1 MPYNS
6 SHFSIIIIYNLDQR
20 THYDVKI
27 KYLWLPAEEPG
38 PGDADSATAEE
49 KKDPDLPVIALL
61 AKMGASVNERDK
73 YGLTPL
79 HHAAMRGNVKEV
91 EQLVD
96 CGGIDI
102 EVSEKSLCNT
112 LQSES
117 A

>member
-1 MPYNS
+1 MIWKW
-6 SHFSIIIIYNLDQR
+6 SICG
-20 THYDVKI
+20 
-27 KYLWLPAEEPG
+27 YLQISAEEPG

-112 LQSES
+112 LKSES